1 MISDTTDWA
10 NSDTAL
16 KASGQLSHM
25 AHPAVLSNS
34 SRIHTRTHV
43 THNVQSYDM
52 SHVSNTKVIR
62 FNAYA
67 SERVMPLYIAIA
79 FKASG

>member
-1 MISDTTDWA
+1 
-10 NSDTAL
+10 
-16 KASGQLSHM
+16 
-25 AHPAVLSNS
+25 
-34 SRIHTRTHV
+34 
-43 THNVQSYDM
+43 M
-52 SHVSNTKVIR
+52 SHVSNTKMIR